1 METSLHRDLKLH
13 YAVDEYATE
22 VEVDGFR
29 IDAIST
35 DGALIEV
42 QHASL
47 AALRS
52 KTEKLLS
59 KRRNRVTIVKPI
71 IVRKRVTTLAKVGGE
86 VIRSRMSPC
95 RGDLLDVFEDLVH
108 FSTVFPKRRLTL
120 ELALIEMEEIRI
132 DRTRPTRRGKRY
144 KTVDQRLVSVHGC
157 TQLSSKSDLL
167 DMLPLEHLPNPFDT
181 AELAAAI
188 GRKRWFAQK
197 VAYCLRKTGAA
208 KMVGKRGNSQL
219 YKVPPSAIRKTK
231 GAA

>member
-13 YAVDEYATE
+13 YAVDENATE
-22 VEVDGFR
+22 VEVDGYR
-29 IDAIST
+29 IDAI
-35 DGALIEV
+35 DEAGALIEV

-47 AALRS
+47 AALRT

-59 KRRNRVTIVKPI
+59 KRGNRVTIVKPI
-71 IVRKRVTTLAKVGGE
+71 IVRKRVTTLAKAGGE

-95 RGDLLDVFEDLVH
+95 KGDILDVFEDLVH
-108 FSTVFPKRRLTL
+108 FSTVFPRRKLTL

-132 DRTRPTRRGKRY
+132 DRARPTRRGKRY
-144 KTVDQRLVSVHGC
+144 KTVDQKLVRVHGS
-157 TQLSSKSDLL
+157 TQLMSKADLL
-167 DMLPLEHLPNPFDT
+167 EMLPLQHLPNPFDT

-208 KMVGKRGNSQL
+208 KMVGKRGKSQL
-219 YKVPPSAIRKTK
+219 YKVPKRAIKNAK
-231 GAA
+231 EAA